1 MMKNITLDM
10 NKLFGSFCA
19 EGKKA
24 VSLLSSTIYPSIE
37 DGYVVVFDFRNVR
50 NMNSSFGNALF
61 ANLVR
66 KYGSKVLEQMKI
78 INTRENVKKEISSN
92 INFGLKHIEQDCAA

>member
-1 MMKNITLDM
+1 MKHTTLDM
-10 NKLFGSFCA
+10 NKQFGSFCA

-24 VSLLSSTIYPSIE
+24 VSYLSSTICPLIE
-37 DGYVVVFDFRNVR
+37 NGHAVVFDFANVR

-66 KYGSKVLEQMKI
+66 KYGSKVLGQIKI
-78 INTRENVKKEISSN
+78 VNIRSNVKKEVASN
-92 INFGLKHIEQDCAA
+92 INLGLHHIEQDCAA

>member
-1 MMKNITLDM
+1 MKNIILDM
-10 NKLFGSFCA
+10 NKQFGSFCA

-24 VSLLSSTIYPSIE
+24 VAFLSSTIYPSLEEGHII
-37 DGYVVVFDFRNVR
+37 VFDFNNVR

-66 KYGSKVLEQMKI
+66 KYGDAVLGKIKV
-78 INTRENVKKEISSN
+78 INTRENVKKEIASN
-92 INFGLKHIEQDCAA
+92 ISFGLKHIQECAA